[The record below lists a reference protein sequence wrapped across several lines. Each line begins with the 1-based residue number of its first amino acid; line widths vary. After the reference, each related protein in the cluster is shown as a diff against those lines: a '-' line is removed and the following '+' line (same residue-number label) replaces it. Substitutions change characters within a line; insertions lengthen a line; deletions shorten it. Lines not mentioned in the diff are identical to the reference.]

1 MTTAEMTAEHRGH
14 HEMLPA
20 LADHYVDAYL
30 ARIGADRPERPDLA
44 TLRHLQER
52 HVLSIPFETIALY
65 TGEPVPHTLG
75 AVRKIVEHQ
84 RGGGCLE
91 LNSAF
96 GMLLGTFGY
105 QVELLHGQIYRNSVL
120 AKSSSHMA
128 LRVTFPQ
135 SGQDEVSW
143 LVDVGEGNNSRHPL
157 RIDLREPQAD
167 PHGTYLL
174 TTAPDGDIDVSINGN
189 LLYRLETR
197 HRDVEYWQPF
207 LWWYRTS
214 PHSPFAAVPISI
226 ARTERGKQTLRGN
239 ELMEEYDGRRTLR
252 RLDTDEALLKT
263 YREYFGIELDR
274 VPSAQERVSTAIATE
289 RNAASAKK
297 R

>member
-1 MTTAEMTAEHRGH
+1 
-14 HEMLPA
+14 MLPA
-20 LADHYVDAYL
+20 LAEHHVDAYL
-30 ARIGADRPERPDLA
+30 ARIGADRPDSPDLE

-65 TGEPVPHTLG
+65 TGEPVPHTLD
-75 AVRKIVEHQ
+75 AVQKIVAQQ
-84 RGGGCLE
+84 RGGCCLE

-120 AKSSSHMA
+120 DKGIGHMA
-128 LRVTFPQ
+128 LGVTVPL
-135 SGQDEVSW
+135 SGHDQVSW
-143 LVDVGEGNNSRHPL
+143 LVDVGQGNNSRHPL
-157 RIDLREPQAD
+157 RIDLREPQPD

-174 TTAPDGDIDVSINGN
+174 TTAPEGDFDVSLDGI

-197 HRDVEYWQPF
+197 GRDVEYGSRS

-214 PHSPFAAVPISI
+214 PRSPFAAAPISI
-226 ARTERGKQTLRGN
+226 ARTERGKRTLRGKVLI
-239 ELMEEYDGRRTLR
+239 EDDDGRRTLR

-263 YREYFGIELDR
+263 YHEYFGIELDR

-289 RNAASAKK
+289 RNAASDKK

>member
-1 MTTAEMTAEHRGH
+1 MTTAKMTAEHRGH
-14 HEMLPA
+14 HDMLPA

-30 ARIGADRPERPDLA
+30 ARIGADCPERPDLE

-52 HVLSIPFETIALY
+52 HVLSIPFETIAVY
-65 TGEPVPHTLG
+65 TGEPVPHTLD
-75 AVRKIVEHQ
+75 AVRKIVEQQ
-84 RGGGCLE
+84 RGGCCME

-96 GMLLGTFGY
+96 GMLLGAFGY
-105 QVELLHGQIYRNSVL
+105 RVELLHGQIYRNSVL
-120 AKSSSHMA
+120 DKSIGHMA
-128 LRVTFPQ
+128 LRVTVPL
-135 SGQDEVSW
+135 SGQDQVSC
-143 LVDVGEGNNSRHPL
+143 LVDVGQGNNSRHPL
-157 RIDLREPQAD
+157 RIDLRDPQPD

-174 TTAPDGDIDVSINGN
+174 TAAPDGDIDVSINNN

-197 HRDVEYWQPF
+197 GRDVEYGNAS

-214 PHSPFAAVPISI
+214 PRSPFAAAPISI

-239 ELMEEYDGRRTLR
+239 VLVEEDNGRRTLR

-274 VPSAQERVSTAIATE
+274 VPSAQERVSTAIAGE

>member
-1 MTTAEMTAEHRGH
+1 MTTAEMTADHRGH
-14 HEMLPA
+14 RNMLPS
-20 LADHYVDAYL
+20 LADHHVDAYL
-30 ARIGADRPERPDLA
+30 SRIGADRPQRPDLE

-52 HVLSIPFETIALY
+52 HVLSIPFETIAVY
-65 TGEPVPHTLG
+65 TGEPVLHTLD
-75 AVRKIVEHQ
+75 AMRKIVEQQ
-84 RGGGCLE
+84 RGGCCVE

-96 GMLLGTFGY
+96 GMLLGAFGY
-105 QVELLHGQIYRNSVL
+105 GVELLCGRIYRRSLL

-135 SGQDEVSW
+135 SEQDQESW
-143 LVDVGEGNNSRHPL
+143 LVDVGQGSNSRHPL
-157 RIDLREPQAD
+157 RIDLREPQPD

-174 TTAPDGDIDVSINGN
+174 TAAPDGDIDVSVNDS

-197 HRDVEYWQPF
+197 GRDVEYWHPF

-214 PHSPFAAVPISI
+214 PRSPFAAAPVSI
-226 ARTERGKQTLRGN
+226 ARTERGKRTLRGN
-239 ELMEEYDGRRTLR
+239 ELIEEDDGRRTLR
-252 RLDTDEALLKT
+252 RLDTDEALLKA

-274 VPSAQERVSTAIATE
+274 VPSAQERVSTAITDE
-289 RNAASAKK
+289 KNAASVKK